1 MSSPPIWGGLAAMLE
16 VDGISCGYGDITVT
30 KKVSIVIPDRSVIAL
45 LGANGAGKSTTL
57 LAIAGFLKKK
67 RGNIRFR
74 GTAIENL
81 SPPAILRLGL
91 ALVPERRELFPDM
104 SVAENLKLGGF
115 IHDRKTNDQSL
126 QHIFEMFPRLSE
138 RFRQRVGTLS
148 GGEQQMLAIAR
159 GLMSKPSLIM
169 LDEPCL
175 GIAPKIVEEIFRAIA
190 KMAAEGMS
198 ILLVEQNAVAAL
210 EISSHAYL
218 IELGEIVQ
226 FGNSKS
232 FMNDKNIKDKYLG

>member
-1 MSSPPIWGGLAAMLE
+1 
-16 VDGISCGYGDITVT
+16 
-30 KKVSIVIPDRSVIAL
+30 
-45 LGANGAGKSTTL
+45 
-57 LAIAGFLKKK
+57 
-67 RGNIRFR
+67 
-74 GTAIENL
+74 
-81 SPPAILRLGL
+81 
-91 ALVPERRELFPDM
+91 
-104 SVAENLKLGGF
+104 
-115 IHDRKTNDQSL
+115 
-126 QHIFEMFPRLSE
+126 MFPRLSE